1 MEDGAQRRS
10 EIDTVII
17 DALAA
22 VAPEADPGALDP
34 AVPFRDQIEIDSV
47 DFLNFVLHI
56 ERRLGIRVPELDYP
70 QFSTLDGC
78 RAYLARAST
87 H

>member
-1 MEDGAQRRS
+1 METGAQRRS

-22 VAPEADPGALDP
+22 VAPDADTGALDP
-34 AVPFRDQIEIDSV
+34 ARPFRDQIEIDSV
-47 DFLNFVLHI
+47 DFLNFVLGI
-56 ERRLGIRVPELDYP
+56 ERRLGLRVPELDYP

-78 RAYLARAST
+78 RAYLLRTAGG
-87 H
+87 

>member
-1 MEDGAQRRS
+1 MEADAQRRS

-22 VAPEADPGALDP
+22 VAPDADPATLDP
-34 AVPFRDQIEIDSV
+34 ARPFRDQIDIDSV
-47 DFLNFVLHI
+47 DFLNFVLGI
-56 ERRLGIRVPELDYP
+56 ERRLGLRVPELDHP

-78 RAYLARAST
+78 RAYLARAAGN
-87 H
+87 